1 MGKGDTLNRKEK
13 VVKNIRENYQSL
25 EGMIS
30 KQLFMGNDLHG
41 PTTGTF
47 REEIWA
53 ELFAQML
60 PKKFVIEQSAFIID
74 SKDGISKEIDLVIMD
89 EMYTPYI
96 FHYGKLKFI
105 PIEAVAAVIE
115 CKSQSIDPESIKKW
129 GDELSKLYTAT
140 ESVARLA
147 TQITTGPTLT
157 QMSTRPIRI
166 LCALDQSIPRE
177 IESIFDFVLLAANKS
192 NNIEN
197 TYIKVTSNTTFDNL
211 YKWFK
216 DLNFYGFSEEKM
228 DQYIENNKNKIDKAA
243 LEKIKMEEYQ
253 VLDKDKKPISLMTFN
268 FQLNQLLMLINN
280 PMLFPHRAYVG
291 LFNED

>member
-1 MGKGDTLNRKEK
+1 MK
-13 VVKNIRENYQSL
+13 V
-25 EGMIS
+25 
-30 KQLFMGNDLHG
+30 F
-41 PTTGTF
+41 
-47 REEIWA
+47 
-53 ELFAQML
+53 
-60 PKKFVIEQSAFIID
+60 
-74 SKDGISKEIDLVIMD
+74 
-89 EMYTPYI
+89 
-96 FHYGKLKFI
+96 
-105 PIEAVAAVIE
+105 
-115 CKSQSIDPESIKKW
+115 
-129 GDELSKLYTAT
+129 
-140 ESVARLA
+140 
-147 TQITTGPTLT
+147 LT
-157 QMSTRPIRI
+157 
-166 LCALDQSIPRE
+166 
-177 IESIFDFVLLAANKS
+177 ANKS